1 MHELYVTEQLVQIAV
16 DAAKRDKMDRIDK
29 INVVIGDL
37 TGIIDDSVLFYFDI
51 LVKETLAAGAQLQIR
66 RVPATWLCSLCDREY
81 NQATS
86 GLNCP
91 ICGRMGEYSGK
102 GREFY
107 VESIEC
113 EER

>member
-1 MHELYVTEQLVQIAV
+1 MHELYVTEQIVQIAV
-16 DAAKRDKMDRIDK
+16 DTAKLEKMERIDK
-29 INVVIGDL
+29 ITVVIGEL
-37 TGIIDDSVLFYFDI
+37 TSIIDDSVLFYFDI
-51 LVKETLAAGAQLQIR
+51 LVKDTPAKGAQLQIK
-66 RVPATWLCSLCDREY
+66 RVTATWICSSCELEY
-81 NQATS
+81 EQAVN

-91 ICGRMGEYSGK
+91 KCGRLGEYTGK